1 MKNHALCIIIF
12 VCMSAFALGAYA
24 ATVLIDPATQE
35 CPPVGELLTVDVN
48 IRDVT
53 GLYGCSFDLL
63 FDKTALKLSAIE
75 QGEFL
80 GSDGTSTIT
89 FLNNQLVDTQDLS
102 PEDLALLDS
111 HDLTYGITPELI
123 DSVNSISV
131 ISIATSR
138 LGSDVSINGSGKLVT
153 ITFEVLEVKSSTLE
167 LYSAYYSDPDQ
178 AWTGGI
184 PADMENGIVELPDV
198 VIEGDVDGNSVVDTR
213 DATMVLQMIVG
224 LVELNDAADVNEDSV
239 VDSRDAIAILQ
250 IVVGSAAPGVDVAA
264 NADGR
269 ITISLADAHGVAGES
284 IVIPVE
290 VDSAYELAG
299 GDISVRYDQT
309 VLRAV
314 DVSSDA
320 GKLLISNL
328 SEPGTVRI
336 AFAGTAR
343 RSSRTIARIKFDI
356 LADKVSPLAFQS
368 VKLYNHSALPL
379 ISRSIDKKFSSWAMP
394 PEHNR
399 LLQSF
404 PNPFN
409 PETWIPYQ
417 LKDASEVTIRIYN
430 TVGELVRILD
440 VGHKDAGLY
449 VSQDRA
455 AYWDGKNK
463 FGMEVA
469 SGIYFYS
476 IRAGDFAA
484 VRKLIV
490 LR

>member
-12 VCMSAFALGAYA
+12 VCMSAFALGTYA

-48 IRDVT
+48 MRDVT

-63 FDKTALKLSAIE
+63 FDKTALKFSAIE

-80 GSDGTSTIT
+80 GSDGASAIT
-89 FLNNQLVDTQDLS
+89 FLNNQAVDSQGIS
-102 PEDLALLDS
+102 PEDLALIDFQGL
-111 HDLTYGITPELI
+111 TPELM

-167 LYSAYYSDPDQ
+167 LYSALYSDPDQ
-178 AWTGGI
+178 AWTEGI
-184 PADMENGIVELPDV
+184 PADMENGTVELPAV
-198 VIEGDVDGNSVVDTR
+198 VIEGDVDGNGVVDTR

-224 LVELNDAADVNEDSV
+224 LVEVNDAADVNGDGV

-250 IVVGSAAPGVDVAA
+250 KVVAAPGVDVAA
-264 NADGR
+264 SADGR

-314 DVSSDA
+314 EVSSDD
-320 GKLLISNL
+320 GRLLISNL

-336 AFAGTAR
+336 AFAGTAK
-343 RSSRTIARIKFDI
+343 RSSKTIARIKFDI

-379 ISRSIDKKFSSWAMP
+379 ISRSIDRKFSSWAMP

-399 LLQSF
+399 LLQNF

-476 IRAGDFAA
+476 IRTSDFAA

>member
-1 MKNHALCIIIF
+1 MKNYALRIIIF
-12 VCMSAFALGAYA
+12 VCMSAFALGTYA

-35 CPPVGELLTVDVN
+35 SPSVGELLTVDVN
-48 IRDVT
+48 MRDVT

-80 GSDGTSTIT
+80 GSDGASAIT
-89 FLNNQLVDTQDLS
+89 FLNNQAVDSQGIS
-102 PEDLALLDS
+102 PEDLALIDFQG
-111 HDLTYGITPELI
+111 LTQELI
-123 DSVNSISV
+123 DTVNSISV

-153 ITFEVLEVKSSTLE
+153 ITFQVIEVKSSTLE
-167 LYSAYYSDPDQ
+167 LYNALYSDPDQ
-178 AWTGGI
+178 AWTEGI
-184 PADMENGIVELPDV
+184 AADMENGTVTLPAV
-198 VIEGDVDGNSVVDTR
+198 VIKGDVDGNGVVDSR
-213 DATMVLQMIVG
+213 DATMVLQMVVG
-224 LVELNDAADVNEDSV
+224 LVEVNDAADVNDDGV
-239 VDSRDAIAILQ
+239 VDSRDAIEILQ
-250 IVVGSAAPGVDVAA
+250 IIVGSVAPGVDVAA
-264 NADGR
+264 TADGR
-269 ITISLADAHGVAGES
+269 ITIALADAHGVAGES

-290 VDSAYELAG
+290 VDDAYELAG
-299 GDISVRYDQT
+299 GDMSIRYDQT

-314 DVSSDA
+314 DVSSDD
-320 GKLLISNL
+320 GKLLVSNL
-328 SEPGTVRI
+328 NEPGTVRI
-336 AFAGTAR
+336 AFAGTNK
-343 RSSRTIARIKFDI
+343 RSSKTIARIKFDI
-356 LADKVSPLAFQS
+356 LADRASPLAFQS

-379 ISRSIDKKFSSWAMP
+379 ISRSIDRKFISWAMP

-399 LLQSF
+399 LLQNF

-417 LKDASEVTIRIYN
+417 LRDGSEVTIRIYN
-430 TVGELVRILD
+430 AVGELVRLLD